1 MSGKEALFKMTDIIN
16 TVIHALNDINVDE
29 SNCVVS
35 VLEQCTE
42 YSNIIYDEL
51 DKKSVGE

>member
-16 TVIHALNDINVDE
+16 TAIHALNDINGDD

-35 VLEQCTE
+35 VLEQCKE
-42 YSNIIYDEL
+42 LSNIIYNEL
-51 DKKSVGE
+51 DKGEFGK

>member
-1 MSGKEALFKMTDIIN
+1 MSGKEALYKMTDIIN
-16 TVIHALNDINVDE
+16 TAIHALNDINVDE

-51 DKKSVGE
+51 DKGEFGK